1 MWSALFGSDETP
13 RPEGDDDQQDK
24 VYGAGEEPD
33 AMQMLLGRL
42 TNLMERLGEAEYS
55 KKQWE
60 KQARSLQVS
69 NEQLKYELE
78 YSSDAQLRERIDD
91 LTAMNEALKEVKV
104 TLEKDA
110 EAKDTL
116 LRTHEDDIARLTD
129 ALHEGSLEKE
139 NMDHKLEQLK
149 VSSAEDLER
158 LSLSLERQAA
168 HVARLESECEL
179 HAQGRQQDAQ
189 TFHSIEE
196 DLRGTITSLQ
206 AEAARR
212 DIEVKATTDR
222 LYAMEQ
228 HFQGELDRQ
237 KQVEDTLR
245 AACAS
250 YEGQVDAEK
259 AKAASIELKLEQF
272 QAELVTKA
280 AVEAQSQWKEDALRS
295 LTHQVKAVQKEL
307 SDALQLN
314 LELTNH
320 VDTIER
326 AKRTFMADLE
336 RDRVAAEVATKAL
349 KHQLVVVEA
358 DLAAQKL
365 SAEAALASERAE
377 VETKSHEIANL
388 RQSIYGFE
396 QVIATA
402 TSNED
407 ALRVELETMHGRMT
421 LLTAEVQAVD
431 RDWTAKYDA
440 LLEEW
445 RVAKQVAAD
454 QEEANKVLAD
464 QVDVLKRAVD
474 DAQINAAAEVQ
485 VGQLQA
491 EIAQLQAEISLE
503 REQFHARAEASRVD
517 VEQLRQSATALQGN
531 VATWEQ
537 AAADATAQ
545 VELLRHENENLTNLH
560 ANAERAL
567 STLEMERQSWV
578 STAQASA
585 EEIEK
590 LAQRLSQS
598 QAEEGHVASLEGRI
612 TDLEGSIAELNTRH
626 AADLGRLDEQRKA
639 EVEALRQQ
647 VANSQEFATEC
658 EATGLEWEEKADAL
672 LAELASAQE
681 QLRTVEVAADQG
693 NQMLANELEAAKVAK
708 DEALAQLEGER
719 RRGEDLDLQMA
730 QKQSDLNL
738 VTQNLNETKGHL
750 DMVKAE
756 LQQAKQG
763 VAEAARH
770 AADARR
776 VLEKEW
782 KDDLERALAQRQEL
796 DAALTASQD
805 RISQLERSVHHEHAT
820 AAQWAAEKQALEASL
835 ACERSAS
842 VELKAAHDSLV
853 QEIMTATRH
862 VKDKDA
868 QVEALTLQLAA
879 RTDEFKQTTEQLR
892 RDVAQSQ
899 AMVGNVHASAEMAS
913 QNLEDHIRELQE
925 QMHAHNNK
933 FEAETEDLLEEISSL
948 NGQISELQVQNNVL
962 SARAHRLARDLA
974 QYVKLPAD
982 DMALVLNPNTPNL
995 WELLANGMEQLKSDL
1010 EVAST
1015 YAANLDQMGDEH
1027 GDIYID
1033 HPATSSS
1040 SSPVPHDGVVA
1051 PWIQ

>member
-212 DIEVKATTDR
+212 DIEGKATTDR

-237 KQVEDTLR
+237 KQVEDML
-245 AACAS
+245 
-250 YEGQVDAEK
+250 
-259 AKAASIELKLEQF
+259 L
-272 QAELVTKA
+272 
-280 AVEAQSQWKEDALRS
+280 
-295 LTHQVKAVQKEL
+295 QKEL

-719 RRGEDLDLQMA
+719 RRGDDLDLQVA

-879 RTDEFKQTTEQLR
+879 RTDEFEQTTEQLR

-1027 GDIYID
+1027 GGIYID

>member
-91 LTAMNEALKEVKV
+91 LTAMNEALKE
-104 TLEKDA
+104 
-110 EAKDTL
+110 DTL

-259 AKAASIELKLEQF
+259 AKAATIELKLEQF

-280 AVEAQSQWKEDALRS
+280 AMEAQSQWKEDALRS

-388 RQSIYGFE
+388 R
-396 QVIATA
+396 
-402 TSNED
+402 
-407 ALRVELETMHGRMT
+407 
-421 LLTAEVQAVD
+421 
-431 RDWTAKYDA
+431 
-440 LLEEW
+440 
-445 RVAKQVAAD
+445 
-454 QEEANKVLAD
+454 
-464 QVDVLKRAVD
+464 
-474 DAQINAAAEVQ
+474 
-485 VGQLQA
+485 
-491 EIAQLQAEISLE
+491 
-503 REQFHARAEASRVD
+503 
-517 VEQLRQSATALQGN
+517 
-531 VATWEQ
+531 
-537 AAADATAQ
+537 
-545 VELLRHENENLTNLH
+545 
-560 ANAERAL
+560 
-567 STLEMERQSWV
+567 
-578 STAQASA
+578 
-585 EEIEK
+585 
-590 LAQRLSQS
+590 
-598 QAEEGHVASLEGRI
+598 
-612 TDLEGSIAELNTRH
+612 
-626 AADLGRLDEQRKA
+626 
-639 EVEALRQQ
+639 
-647 VANSQEFATEC
+647 
-658 EATGLEWEEKADAL
+658 
-672 LAELASAQE
+672 
-681 QLRTVEVAADQG
+681 
-693 NQMLANELEAAKVAK
+693 
-708 DEALAQLEGER
+708 
-719 RRGEDLDLQMA
+719 
-730 QKQSDLNL
+730 
-738 VTQNLNETKGHL
+738 
-750 DMVKAE
+750 
-756 LQQAKQG
+756 
-763 VAEAARH
+763 
-770 AADARR
+770 
-776 VLEKEW
+776 
-782 KDDLERALAQRQEL
+782 
-796 DAALTASQD
+796 
-805 RISQLERSVHHEHAT
+805 
-820 AAQWAAEKQALEASL
+820 
-835 ACERSAS
+835 
-842 VELKAAHDSLV
+842 
-853 QEIMTATRH
+853 
-862 VKDKDA
+862 
-868 QVEALTLQLAA
+868 
-879 RTDEFKQTTEQLR
+879 
-892 RDVAQSQ
+892 
-899 AMVGNVHASAEMAS
+899 
-913 QNLEDHIRELQE
+913 
-925 QMHAHNNK
+925 
-933 FEAETEDLLEEISSL
+933 
-948 NGQISELQVQNNVL
+948 
-962 SARAHRLARDLA
+962 
-974 QYVKLPAD
+974 
-982 DMALVLNPNTPNL
+982 
-995 WELLANGMEQLKSDL
+995 
-1010 EVAST
+1010 
-1015 YAANLDQMGDEH
+1015 
-1027 GDIYID
+1027 
-1033 HPATSSS
+1033 
-1040 SSPVPHDGVVA
+1040 
-1051 PWIQ
+1051 

>member
-129 ALHEGSLEKE
+129 ALRAGSLEKE

-179 HAQGRQQDAQ
+179 HAQGRQQDSQ

-196 DLRGTITSLQ
+196 DLRGTIASLQ

-212 DIEVKATTDR
+212 DIEGKATADR
-222 LYAMEQ
+222 IYAMEQ

-237 KQVEDTLR
+237 KQLEDTLR
-245 AACAS
+245 AACAL

-336 RDRVAAEVATKAL
+336 RDRVAAEVATKAF
-349 KHQLVVVEA
+349 KQQLVVVEA

-365 SAEAALASERAE
+365 SAEAAIEA
-377 VETKSHEIANL
+377 KSHEIADL

-407 ALRVELETMHGRMT
+407 TLRAELETMHGRMT

-431 RDWTAKYDA
+431 RDWTTKYDA

-445 RVAKQVAAD
+445 HVAKQVAAD
-454 QEEANKVLAD
+454 REEANKALAD

-474 DAQINAAAEVQ
+474 DAQINAAAAAQ

-517 VEQLRQSATALQGN
+517 VEQLRQSVTALQGD

-560 ANAERAL
+560 ANAERAAL
-567 STLEMERQSWV
+567 SALEMERKSWV
-578 STAQASA
+578 SAAQASA

-598 QAEEGHVASLEGRI
+598 QAEERHVASLEGRI
-612 TDLEGSIAELNTRH
+612 ADLEGSIAELNTRH

-693 NQMLANELEAAKVAK
+693 SQMLANELEAAKVAK

-719 RRGEDLDLQMA
+719 RRGDDLDLQVA

-763 VAEAARH
+763 AAEAARH

-776 VLEKEW
+776 AVEKEW

-805 RISQLERSVHHEHAT
+805 RVSQLETSVHHEHAT

-835 ACERSAS
+835 ACERSAV
-842 VELKAAHDSLV
+842 VELKAAHDSLL

-868 QVEALTLQLAA
+868 QVAALTLQLAA
-879 RTDEFKQTTEQLR
+879 RTDEFEQTTEQLR

-933 FEAETEDLLEEISSL
+933 FETETEDLLEEISSL

-1027 GDIYID
+1027 GGIFID